1 MSPHDRH
8 AHRYRCPHPTFLLP
22 VVTLL
27 SIKNR
32 AGHILVYTLSACLHS
47 TPQLCTLVQHPL
59 NLTQVA
65 QRRAMDFTLYA
76 ISMYRIIPSLCIRT
90 LGRWNLALVGRH
102 NSLLQRSCWN
112 GGKIALETVYCIC
125 EIIRLP

>member
-32 AGHILVYTLSACLHS
+32 AVCIYWYTLYLRV
-47 TPQLCTLVQHPL
+47 CTQRPRCVQHPL

-65 QRRAMDFTLYA
+65 QRRAIDFTLYA